1 MVFGNETY
9 GFGFITANA
18 LRLPI
23 GGTTLTIG
31 EGITVRGQ
39 NGFVGYSGYYVGPQ
53 NVSVVKS
60 KRTISAEVAG
70 GIISINAQPFS
81 NQGVVESAAGTLLLA
96 GSLSTEDLGIFQS
109 GTGPLAL
116 SGVLTN
122 AAQNTFGVEQR
133 HQCSHLYNKEQK
145 GTIHGGAITISNG
158 AGLVVNSGTLDGVTV
173 NGNWD
178 VGNTV
183 SGANLM
189 VTNGLTINGTLRVG
203 NP

>member
-9 GFGFITANA
+9 GFITANA

-53 NVSVVKS
+53 NVSVVNQG
-60 KRTISAEVAG
+60 TISAEVAG

-96 GSLSTEDLGIFQS
+96 GSLSTEDLGIFHS
-109 GTGPLAL
+109 G
-116 SGVLTN
+116 
-122 AAQNTFGVEQR
+122 AAGLEWSAHQCRADTGVEQR
-133 HQCSHLYNKEQK
+133 HQCSHLARGDDSRGSDHHQQW
-145 GTIHGGAITISNG
+145 GGAG
-158 AGLVVNSGTLDGVTV
+158 GEQGPWTV
-173 NGNWD
+173 
-178 VGNTV
+178 
-183 SGANLM
+183 
-189 VTNGLTINGTLRVG
+189 
-203 NP
+203 